1 MKQIV
6 KIIGVFALL
15 CFLGTVSSYSQEKIL
30 TVSEIQNLI
39 SQDSLEKAKT
49 IVKNNIQLYKNI
61 KKYDS
66 LSEYIKLEGSL
77 KLNNGKTQQAL
88 DKAK

>member
-15 CFLGTVSSYSQEKIL
+15 CFLGTVSSYSQKKIL
-30 TVSEIQNLI
+30 TVSKIKNLI

-66 LSEYIKLEGSL
+66 HSEYIKLEGSL